1 MKKNTSTKYIGK
13 NFLFAVALLFSVTLL
28 FALLVDAAPSEEVAD
43 WTINEVAAQVSAGN
57 VDRIV
62 IKGDELAISLKDG
75 KSARSQKEMEAG
87 LSETLKNYG
96 VSDEALRGGAI
107 DIKNQSGTS
116 YWASILIPSFLPLI
130 LMVVIFWWLFRQAR
144 TGANQVFTFGKA
156 NLKLFFAS
164 KGKVTFKDV
173 AGLKESKEELE
184 EVVSFLREPKK
195 FLNMGA
201 KIPRGVLLMGPP
213 GCGKTL
219 LARAVAGESNVPF
232 FHLSASEFVEM
243 FVGVG
248 ASRVRDV
255 FQTAKQSAPA
265 IIFIDEIDAVGR
277 ERGAGLG
284 GGHDE
289 REQTLNQI
297 LVEMDGFDRDT
308 NVIVMAAT
316 NRPDILDQAL
326 LRPGRFDRRIV
337 LDLPD
342 ISDREEILK
351 IHTKEKPVEKGINLR
366 LVAVRT
372 PGFSGAD
379 LANLANEAAIL
390 AARIG
395 RTTIILNDFFDSI
408 EKVML
413 GPARRSRV
421 LSDHEKKVTAYH
433 EAGHALVVAGL
444 KESDPVH
451 KVTIISRGIAGGY
464 TLKLPSEERRLRTRG
479 QFLTDLAVAFGG
491 YASELLIFK
500 DLSTGSSSD
509 IREATHLA
517 HRMVT
522 RYGMSEKLGPR
533 TFGKSHE
540 MIFLGRELGI
550 EKDYSEDIGKQID
563 EEVNRLIKKTFAAAQ
578 KIVSEYRNA
587 LDEIAK
593 QLLEKESLEQEEF
606 YALIKKFGIKP
617 ASLR

>member
-1 MKKNTSTKYIGK
+1 M
-13 NFLFAVALLFSVTLL
+13 
-28 FALLVDAAPSEEVAD
+28 
-43 WTINEVAAQVSAGN
+43 
-57 VDRIV
+57 
-62 IKGDELAISLKDG
+62 
-75 KSARSQKEMEAG
+75 
-87 LSETLKNYG
+87 
-96 VSDEALRGGAI
+96 
-107 DIKNQSGTS
+107 
-116 YWASILIPSFLPLI
+116 
-130 LMVVIFWWLFRQAR
+130 
-144 TGANQVFTFGKA
+144 
-156 NLKLFFAS
+156 
-164 KGKVTFKDV
+164 
-173 AGLKESKEELE
+173 
-184 EVVSFLREPKK
+184 
-195 FLNMGA
+195 
-201 KIPRGVLLMGPP
+201 
-213 GCGKTL
+213 
-219 LARAVAGESNVPF
+219 
-232 FHLSASEFVEM
+232 
-243 FVGVG
+243 
-248 ASRVRDV
+248 
-255 FQTAKQSAPA
+255 
-265 IIFIDEIDAVGR
+265 
-277 ERGAGLG
+277 
-284 GGHDE
+284 
-289 REQTLNQI
+289 
-297 LVEMDGFDRDT
+297 
-308 NVIVMAAT
+308 
-316 NRPDILDQAL
+316 
-326 LRPGRFDRRIV
+326 